1 MEDGTPPGIPPN
13 FDPRGSKD
21 LEGMVL
27 RGFLED
33 KTPPTARSLDKIPI
47 SKYSD
52 RSRLRMSSD
61 RFRMR
66 RAVIESLIT
75 WHVLRP

>member
-1 MEDGTPPGIPPN
+1 MALRQG
-13 FDPRGSKD
+13 FSKD